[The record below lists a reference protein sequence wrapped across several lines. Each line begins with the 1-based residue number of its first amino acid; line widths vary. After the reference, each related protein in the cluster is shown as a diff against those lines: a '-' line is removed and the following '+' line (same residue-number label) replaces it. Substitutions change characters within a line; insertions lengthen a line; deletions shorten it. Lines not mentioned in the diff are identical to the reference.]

1 MEKKRI
7 LTISLAILSLISSC
21 NGEITHTPS
30 PESLNIIS
38 LRENL
43 PILEMEANKWKSDA
57 YLLWADIELRQD
69 YPEGYPVMAGA
80 FSSPSSEYEGLL
92 VYFTVDGILKTEV
105 VEHEKPVY
113 QQEPITL
120 EDWTIDSQEALDMM
134 LDQDGLEFIKSK
146 GNKQCS
152 ILILER
158 LLYKPEQPVVWR
170 LTLME
175 CLGGDY
181 VRHILLDPI
190 TGEFLEN
197 D

>member
-7 LTISLAILSLISSC
+7 LTISIFILTLISSC
-21 NGEITHTPS
+21 NGQATHTPS
-30 PESLNIIS
+30 SGSIEIIS
-38 LRENL
+38 LRETL
-43 PILEMEANKWKSDA
+43 PILEEEAQSWKSDS
-57 YLLWADIELRQD
+57 YLIWADIELRLKFPD
-69 YPEGYPVMAGA
+69 NYHVVTGA
-80 FSSPSSEYEGLL
+80 FNSFNSENESLL
-92 VYFTVDGILKTEV
+92 VYLAEDGTVTQEI
-105 VEHEKPVY
+105 VEHEIPVY
-113 QQEPITL
+113 QREPITL
-120 EDWTIDSQEALDMM
+120 DDWEIDSQEALDLM
-134 LDQDGLEFIKSK
+134 LDQDGLDFIQ
-146 GNKQCS
+146 NNDWQCS
-152 ILILER
+152 FLKLER